1 MSATLSSMERRRM
14 MKMSELV
21 TVFTGKAIQKRFA
34 PDKYS
39 GEAERGYDA
48 SGQSQDIILHQFD
61 SVAEEL
67 VYARAAIE
75 AGYNPYNGGES
86 VADQPH
92 DKIGRSDLK
101 TWEDAFTAAS
111 ERWEEGNKIFHKCM
125 TEVEN
130 EALPTPKSN
139 RRRPIFSPWEGDE
152 IDRDRL
158 YSGQDYWRGT
168 SKRLLTQS
176 NTICVIVNSSSPWNR
191 QGKEIMWR
199 GVAGTLI
206 TDKLEEA
213 GYRCE
218 LWSGRLGTDVNY
230 ETKSGNDVDVY
241 QSTMLKEAS
250 QPLNWPIMINAMT
263 GWYYRCVAWVS
274 FYHKGYTSHSNLGYP
289 IHNIEPW
296 MSSVLLRKDL
306 DPTKTMLE
314 QGIVVVEDFWDRE
327 TALKKVTEILRQF
340 TGEELYAV

>member
-1 MSATLSSMERRRM
+1 
-14 MKMSELV
+14 MSEYV
-21 TVFTGKAIQKRFA
+21 KVFKPHEIQKRFS
-34 PDKYS
+34 PENFS
-39 GEAERGYDA
+39 GVAVDGYDA
-48 SGQSQDIILHQFD
+48 RNQSQEILLHQFD

-75 AGYNPYNGGES
+75 TGYNPYGGSET

-92 DKIGRSDLK
+92 SKIGRSDLK
-101 TWEDAFTAAS
+101 TWEDAFHAAS
-111 ERWEEGNKIFHKCM
+111 ERWEEGSKIFHKCL
-125 TEVEN
+125 TDVRN
-130 EALPTPKSN
+130 EILPTPRSN

-176 NTICVIVNSSSPWNR
+176 NTICVIVNSSSPWSK
-191 QGKEIMWR
+191 QGEEIMWR
-199 GVAGTLI
+199 GIAGTLI
-206 TDKLEEA
+206 TDQLEEA

-230 ETKSGNDVDVY
+230 KIQGHNDVDVY

-250 QPLNWPIMINAMT
+250 QPLNWPIMINSMT

-274 FYHKGYTSHSNLGYP
+274 FYHKGYKSHSNLGYP
-289 IHNIEPW
+289 VHNIAPW
-296 MSSVLLRKDL
+296 QASVLLRKDL
-306 DPTKTMLE
+306 DNTKTLLE

-327 TALKKVTEILRQF
+327 AALKQVTKILQQF
-340 TGEELYAV
+340 TGEEQYA

>member
-1 MSATLSSMERRRM
+1 
-14 MKMSELV
+14 MSEYV
-21 TVFTGKAIQKRFA
+21 RVFKSQEIRDRFA
-34 PDKYS
+34 PEKFS
-39 GEAERGYDA
+39 GEAVHGYDA
-48 SGQSQDIILHQFD
+48 SGQHQEILLHQFD

-67 VYARAAIE
+67 VYARAAIA
-75 AGYNPYNGGES
+75 AGYNPYHGSET

-92 DKIGRSDLK
+92 GKIGRSDLK
-101 TWEDAFTAAS
+101 TWEDAFNAAS
-111 ERWEEGNKIFHKCM
+111 ERWDEGNKIFHKCL
-125 TEVEN
+125 TEVQN
-130 EALPTPKSN
+130 EILPTPKSN
-139 RRRPIFSPWEGDE
+139 RRRPVFSPWEGDE

-158 YSGQDYWRGT
+158 YAGQDYWRGM

-176 NTICVIVNSSSPWNR
+176 NTICVIVNSSSPWSR
-191 QGKEIMWR
+191 QGEEIMWR

-206 TDKLEEA
+206 TDQLEEA

-230 ETKSGNDVDVY
+230 KIDGHDDVDVY

-274 FYHKGYTSHSNLGYP
+274 FYHKGYKSHSNLGYP
-289 IHNIEPW
+289 VHNIDPW
-296 MSSVLLRKDL
+296 QASVLLRKDL
-306 DPTKTMLE
+306 DHSKTLLE

-327 TALKKVTEILRQF
+327 DALKKVTEILQQF
-340 TGEELYAV
+340 TGEEQYA